1 MVKFILIV
9 VLVIVVSQ
17 LLVRFA
23 KSIRASVS
31 DTTSGKAVHI
41 ETPIAVFDVK
51 AQEALDPALASIL
64 VYPGAT
70 RAEAQP
76 PEYEAD
82 IRALGREYRILVANY
97 WTMTPVDIV
106 WEFYKRE
113 LQGWQEKR
121 QRGQGRSLSQERADG
136 VRTVRVYTQKGGTL
150 IETKFSSNVKADATA
165 ASGSSATGFGVL
177 R

>member
-1 MVKFILIV
+1 MFKFILIFA
-9 VLVIVVSQ
+9 LVILFSQ
-17 LLVRFA
+17 ILVRFV

-31 DTTSGKAVHI
+31 NISGGKAVHV

-51 AQEALDPALASIL
+51 PQDKPDPALATIL

-70 RAEAQP
+70 RAESQP

-82 IRALGREYRILVANY
+82 IQVLGREYRIVVATY
-97 WTMTPVDIV
+97 WTLTPADVV

-121 QRGQGRSLSQERADG
+121 QRGQGRSLSQKGADG
-136 VRTVRVYTQKGGTL
+136 VRTVRVYTQNGGTL
-150 IETKFSSNVKADATA
+150 IETKLSSNMKASAAAAGGPSDAR
-165 ASGSSATGFGVL
+165 FGIL